1 MTAHQY
7 YLYGL
12 MERRRFRRGPAV
24 RASPV
29 QLRSA
34 SPRQALG
41 QPWMAKPRISALQA
55 PRQRSP
61 DSGKA
66 LQSKTRP
73 AAFSPQRR
81 LCPHL
86 QPGAVTP
93 ALQAAARGPALPL
106 PPAWLPEQREL
117 KKREPAQPGWTAL
130 PREPPRTAALVLRA
144 AAASPGRGSGPRSPR
159 QPCALIC
166 PRGAGR

>member
-1 MTAHQY
+1 M
-7 YLYGL
+7 GL
-12 MERRRFRRGPAV
+12 WREGDLEEAQQCGHPLSSCV
-24 RASPV
+24 
-29 QLRSA
+29 LHH
-34 SPRQALG
+34 LG
-41 QPWMAKPRISALQA
+41 KHWANPGWLKPHCFLEKPRISALQA

-106 PPAWLPEQREL
+106 PPAWLPEQREP

-130 PREPPRTAALVLRA
+130 PREPPRTAAVVLRA